1 MTTYYVTICD
11 SNTEEVTL
19 VNLTPKYSQLLD
31 QKLDEGMDFVDFYN
45 TYLRDK
51 VKIDIDTTSWMITES
66 FTLNSIT
73 LDQDA

>member
-11 SNTEEVTL
+11 SNTGEVTL
-19 VNLTPKYSQLLD
+19 VNLTPKCSQLLD